1 MFFVKRDT
9 TEKNLRMT
17 LNFGHTFAHAIEIKN
32 NYSKKFTHGEAVLSG
47 MILACKFS
55 VYRKLCSSKTFDEIK
70 NIYIQNNL
78 DYTYKKYSNKKE
90 IEIEQIEIVDNSHKH
105 IKHKSFSPDKFHL
118 HLKIK
123 SLYLNS
129 LSRVTAQKEV
139 MKVLKDELSNK
150 IHALEISIEQ

>member
-1 MFFVKRDT
+1 MNNFFED
-9 TEKNLRMT
+9 
-17 LNFGHTFAHAIEIKN
+17 II
-32 NYSKKFTHGEAVLSG
+32 SKL
-47 MILACKFS
+47 
-55 VYRKLCSSKTFDEIK
+55 
-70 NIYIQNNL
+70 
-78 DYTYKKYSNKKE
+78 KKE

-105 IKHKSFSPDKFHL
+105 VKHKSFSPDKFHL

-139 MKVLKDELSNK
+139 MKVLKNELSNK